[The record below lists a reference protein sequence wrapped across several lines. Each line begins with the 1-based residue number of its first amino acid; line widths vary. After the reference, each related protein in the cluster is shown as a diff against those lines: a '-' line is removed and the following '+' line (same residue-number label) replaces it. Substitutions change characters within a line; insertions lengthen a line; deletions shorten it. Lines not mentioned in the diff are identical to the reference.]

1 MTTVFLLAAY
11 GWAWL
16 VWIPFVII
24 QKRSGGEFPLLV
36 VAIGAYG
43 PTIAAVIVTAWM
55 DGAGG
60 VRQLLRK
67 YVIWRVHPGWYLA
80 AVLVPSIP
88 AVAVT
93 AIHLWRGGH
102 LGSPDIDR
110 VAALPVAAGLS
121 VLVGPLGEE
130 LGWRGFLLPRL
141 AERMDLLSA
150 SLLVGVVW
158 TFWHAPLFWAPSGSL
173 ISGAPVTVQS
183 VAVFLAIVA
192 GLSCLIAWVWHH
204 ARGSVVLT
212 ILMHLSI
219 NMNLL
224 ATIFPAAAR
233 AQQQMA
239 YAGIVALWLLVLTI
253 IVAERRTWFGRRSG
267 GDVDD
272 VVSSS

>member
-1 MTTVFLLAAY
+1 
-11 GWAWL
+11 
-16 VWIPFVII
+16 
-24 QKRSGGEFPLLV
+24 
-36 VAIGAYG
+36 
-43 PTIAAVIVTAWM
+43 
-55 DGAGG
+55 
-60 VRQLLRK
+60 VR
-67 YVIWRVHPGWYLA
+67 PGWYLA
-80 AVLVPSIP
+80 AVLAPSIP

-93 AIHLWRGGH
+93 AIYLWRGGH

-183 VAVFLAIVA
+183 VAVFVAIVA

-224 ATIFPAAAR
+224 ATIFPGAAR
-233 AQQQMA
+233 AQQQMM

-253 IVAERRTWFGRRSG
+253 IVAERRLWLGRTSG

-272 VVSSS
+272 VATSS